1 MLKSLFFGLGQSS
14 MAARREKIR
23 IEVFG
28 STAEPSPTSAGS
40 TRSDEALLRL
50 ARLIGCH
57 LAREEFERRHGSP
70 TKGATDGTRVESS
83 T

>member
-14 MAARREKIR
+14 MAARREKIG

-40 TRSDEALLRL
+40 TRPDEALLRL
-50 ARLIGCH
+50 ARLIGRH
-57 LAREEFERRHGSP
+57 LAREESERRHGSP
-70 TKGATDGTRVESS
+70 TKEATGGARVEGS